1 MYLALT
7 IALAV
12 AALWILLGLFRLVFL
27 TVEGWATIGF
37 VFVLIT
43 LNTYLGLGAQAVL
56 IIVLLGALGIL
67 SSRDSK

>member
-27 TVEGWATIGF
+27 TVGGWATIGF

-56 IIVLLGALGIL
+56 IIVLLGTLGIL

>member
-1 MYLALT
+1 MGFAVT

-12 AALWILLGLFRLVFL
+12 AVLWILLGLFRLVFL

-56 IIVLLGALGIL
+56 IIVLLGTLGIL

>member
-1 MYLALT
+1 MGFVVT

-12 AALWILLGLFRLVFL
+12 AVLWILLGLFRLVFL

-43 LNTYLGLGAQAVL
+43 LNTYMDLGGQLL
-56 IIVLLGALGIL
+56 LCIVLLGSLGIL
-67 SSRDSK
+67 SSRDNK

>member
-56 IIVLLGALGIL
+56 IIVLLGTLGIL